1 MFNLCNE
8 ADTDAIYL
16 DFAKAFD
23 KVDQQHLI
31 AWIASFLTDSPQHV
45 VVNGISSLVAMIIS
59 GVLQGSVLDPLLF
72 ILFINDLQGCV
83 ESSVIRF
90 FAYDTRLLK
99 QIHCHEDSAMLQKDF
114 DSVIKLGQKKTSL
127 RS

>member
-59 GVLQGSVLDPLLF
+59 GVPQGSVLDQLLF
-72 ILFINDLQGCV
+72 ILFINDLQG
-83 ESSVIRF
+83 SVIRF
-90 FAYDTRLLK
+90 FADDTRLLK